1 MARLTQTINMTPR
14 SMATKE
20 MLGKRIEGF
29 EKGWAFNHCP
39 HEANSTTRDW
49 QNYAPIKL
57 TPEQQSLL

>member
-1 MARLTQTINMTPR
+1 MTPR

-20 MLGKRIEGF
+20 VLGKRIEGF

-39 HEANSTTRDW
+39 HEANSTRRDW